1 MQFKLWR
8 RVPMK
13 FLILLLIICCIF
25 PNVGASVGNA
35 LIGLEPVAEAFMPC
49 LIVIAGLYLIVK
61 SVLK

>member
-1 MQFKLWR
+1 
-8 RVPMK
+8 MK

-49 LIVIAGLYLIVK
+49 LIVIAGLYLLVK

>member
-1 MQFKLWR
+1 
-8 RVPMK
+8 MK

-25 PNVGASVGNA
+25 PNVGASVGIA
-35 LIGLEPVAEAFMPC
+35 LIGLETVAEAFMPC